1 LETRKNR
8 MSIAKLRS
16 SDTNTLLVLTQDA
29 LGLPLGQIDPATLV
43 DLIALAELDEQL
55 TTSLTRDLQNFRT
68 QAFNQVTDLPDGAA
82 LAGFVAEITALEPAS
97 VPQSLREYLAELL
110 PLRRH
115 PESLEKLQALA
126 LRLDGH
132 SPESITLPEAPAKTK
147 TKAKAKG
154 KTTKA
159 KTTKAKAAK
168 AAKDAKDAPKKKR
181 TTRITASQ
189 VDDRKAE
196 WIEEDVISRLQN
208 YGSRGLKEAIILAG
222 ARHRAP
228 MKDLSEAEILAV
240 MRRLKRESKVRF
252 SAGRWII
259 S

>member
-43 DLIALAELDEQL
+43 DLIALSELDEQL

-147 TKAKAKG
+147 TKAKAKAKG

-159 KTTKAKAAK
+159 KTTKAK

>member
-1 LETRKNR
+1 
-8 MSIAKLRS
+8 M
-16 SDTNTLLVLTQDA
+16 
-29 LGLPLGQIDPATLV
+29 
-43 DLIALAELDEQL
+43 
-55 TTSLTRDLQNFRT
+55 
-68 QAFNQVTDLPDGAA
+68 
-82 LAGFVAEITALEPAS
+82 
-97 VPQSLREYLAELL
+97 PQTLREFLAELL

-126 LRLDGH
+126 LRLDGQA
-132 SPESITLPEAPAKTK
+132 PESITLPVESASAV
-147 TKAKAKG
+147 KA
-154 KTTKA
+154 T
-159 KTTKAKAAK
+159 KAAK
-168 AAKDAKDAPKKKR
+168 AAKPAKKKR

-208 YGSRGLKEAIILAG
+208 YGSRGLKEAIIVAG
-222 ARHRAP
+222 TRHRAP

>member
-29 LGLPLGQIDPATLV
+29 LGLPLGQIEPSTLV
-43 DLIALAELDEQL
+43 DLIALSELEEQL
-55 TTSLTRDLQNFRT
+55 TTSLNRDLQNFRT
-68 QAFNQVTDLPDGAA
+68 QAFNQITDLPDGAA
-82 LAGFVAEITALEPAS
+82 LAGFVAEITLLEPVT
-97 VPQSLREYLAELL
+97 VPQTLREYLAELL
-110 PLRRH
+110 TQRRH

-126 LRLDGH
+126 MRLDGQ
-132 SPESITLPEAPAKTK
+132 SPESITLPEAPAKTTK
-147 TKAKAKG
+147 SKATKSKATKATKSKA
-154 KTTKA
+154 TKA
-159 KTTKAKAAK
+159 TKAAK
-168 AAKDAKDAPKKKR
+168 AAPKKKR

-208 YGSRGLKEAIILAG
+208 YGSRGLKEAIIIAG
-222 ARHRAP
+222 ARHRSP
-228 MKDLSEAEILAV
+228 MKDLSAAEILAV

>member
-1 LETRKNR
+1 METRKNR

-29 LGLPLGQIDPATLV
+29 FGLPLGQIDPATLV
-43 DLIALAELDEQL
+43 DLIALSELDEQL
-55 TTSLTRDLQNFRT
+55 TTSLSRDLQNFRT
-68 QAFNQVTDLPDGAA
+68 QAFNQITDLPDGEA
-82 LAGFVAEITALEPAS
+82 LAGFVAEITALEPVS
-97 VPQSLREYLAELL
+97 VPQTLREYLAELL

-126 LRLDGH
+126 MRLDGH
-132 SPESITLPEAPAKTK
+132 SPESITLPEAPAKATK
-147 TKAKAKG
+147 SKAKTTKAKA
-154 KTTKA
+154 TKA
-159 KTTKAKAAK
+159 KTTKAKA
-168 AAKDAKDAPKKKR
+168 APKKKR